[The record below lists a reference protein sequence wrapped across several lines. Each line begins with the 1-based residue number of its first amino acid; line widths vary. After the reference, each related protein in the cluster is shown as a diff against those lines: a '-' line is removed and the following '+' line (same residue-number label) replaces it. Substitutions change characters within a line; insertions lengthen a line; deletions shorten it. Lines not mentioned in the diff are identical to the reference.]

1 MQAEQAAG
9 VPMVCPKCGH
19 RWTYTGGKV
28 TGLAE
33 AKSKGYSLVTSC
45 PRCRKSN
52 VKIGA

>member
-1 MQAEQAAG
+1 
-9 VPMVCPKCGH
+9 MVCPKCGH